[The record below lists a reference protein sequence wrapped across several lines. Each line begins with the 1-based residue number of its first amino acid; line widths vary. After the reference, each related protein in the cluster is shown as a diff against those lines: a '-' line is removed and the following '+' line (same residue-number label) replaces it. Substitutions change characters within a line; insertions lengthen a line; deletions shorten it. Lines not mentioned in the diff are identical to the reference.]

1 MRAVILAIACALQAQ
16 ALIPRR
22 AHVGLRSALR
32 PVARPVTTSLYES
45 SGDAPG
51 DFDVKE
57 KLISDLMLATNTRDE
72 DMLVDAIQNAL
83 SKGLPQDT
91 PQLMKARQTYQE
103 VVTGISG
110 DMRSRLMREAQ
121 SGGADSSVGWNPGY
135 TYLGIFAV
143 VSILVVVAGKG
154 IFY

>member
-1 MRAVILAIACALQAQ
+1 M
-16 ALIPRR
+16 
-22 AHVGLRSALR
+22 
-32 PVARPVTTSLYES
+32 
-45 SGDAPG
+45 
-51 DFDVKE
+51 KE